1 MNYFHLDMVYGPLSN
16 RATNVIFEGVSTYPD
31 ASRYWNIIDKHQVNI
46 FYTTPTTIRSLMAHD
61 DEYVTKTSR
70 QSLKVLATVGE
81 PINPEAWKWYQ
92 SVVGNI
98 YIQSF

>member
-1 MNYFHLDMVYGPLSN
+1 
-16 RATNVIFEGVSTYPD
+16 
-31 ASRYWNIIDKHQVNI
+31 
-46 FYTTPTTIRSLMAHD
+46 MAHD

-98 YIQSF
+98 YSTVLDFQLLIKFVSLVR